1 MKTITNYIFEKFRIN
16 KDTELYSADKDKLK
30 KSLLK
35 KFHKNQSST
44 KSYLFTDSD
53 FRELCEK
60 IVELLLGSINKKI
73 YRDTQEIIIELTA
86 SGLSFILDNKEGI
99 YKEWSK
105 VKKEEFDDLKEV
117 KIDYF
122 ILDNDEELTKY
133 IRSLIE
139 EDA

>member
-1 MKTITNYIFEKFRIN
+1 M
-16 KDTELYSADKDKLK
+16 
-30 KSLLK
+30 
-35 KFHKNQSST
+35 
-44 KSYLFTDSD
+44 
-53 FRELCEK
+53 
-60 IVELLLGSINKKI
+60 LLGSINKKI

-105 VKKEEFDDLKEV
+105 IKKEEFDDLKEV

>member
-16 KDTELYSADKDKLK
+16 KDTELYSSDKDKLK

-35 KFHKNQSST
+35 KFHKNWPST
-44 KSYLFTDSD
+44 KSYLFTNSD
-53 FRELCEK
+53 FIELCEH
-60 IVELLLGSINKKI
+60 IVELLIDSINRKI

-105 VKKEEFDDLKEV
+105 IKKEEFSDLKQV

-122 ILDNDEELTKY
+122 ILDNDEEMTKY